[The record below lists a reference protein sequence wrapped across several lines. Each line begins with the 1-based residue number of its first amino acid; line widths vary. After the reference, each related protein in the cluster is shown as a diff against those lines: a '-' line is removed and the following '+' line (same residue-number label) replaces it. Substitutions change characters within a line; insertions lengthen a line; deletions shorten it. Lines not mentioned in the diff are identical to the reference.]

1 MEEQGE
7 RALLRRRKGTMKR
20 SHRLVRSA
28 GCWMDD
34 DARVV
39 MRFNG
44 CEFLVMGLGWLGA
57 FDTGWTTKGKKR
69 WWRGSRV

>member
-1 MEEQGE
+1 
-7 RALLRRRKGTMKR
+7 
-20 SHRLVRSA
+20 
-28 GCWMDD
+28 MDD
-34 DARVV
+34 DARIV